1 MYNVHWIPRVLIICF
16 VSPLHNIQV
25 LCLPLMVLVVAMDGS
40 RWIYLVH
47 LPIYGW
53 TWVSWDILWPWHQI
67 SDSFSLK
74 AFSCCLN
81 LILSLQLWK
90 LLHTPWDVF
99 QASWCNL
106 IFSGFKCFIWL
117 HLGVTCE
124 MSGGCVLA
132 NLPHKTFQTLQFNYS
147 YF

>member
-1 MYNVHWIPRVLIICF
+1 MYTE
-16 VSPLHNIQV
+16 LHVCWSSV
-25 LCLPLMVLVVAMDGS
+25 LCLHCTMSRCSIGLPLMVLVVAKDGS

-53 TWVSWDILWPWHQI
+53 TGVSCDILWPWHQI

-90 LLHTPWDVF
+90 LLHTPWDVL

-117 HLGVTCE
+117 HLRVTCE

-132 NLPHKTFQTLQFNYS
+132 NLPHKTFPGFWPKIKN
-147 YF
+147 